1 MPIMDGMDDHTLA
14 GGSFGFSARRIGE
27 LAATEYTL
35 VTIAVDET
43 GSISGFERQM
53 EECLKAIATA
63 CRRSPRADNLLIRL
77 VAFASNRV
85 REIHGFKPLV
95 EIDPASYTGAV
106 QPGGLTNLYDAAYA
120 SAGAMNQYGKDLTAA
135 DYAVNGIL
143 IVITDGEDN
152 QSASTPAMVRDAFES
167 GVKGEA
173 MESLV
178 TILVGVGMG
187 AHSLHAFKDAAGFT
201 QYVTLAD
208 ADEKTLA
215 RLASFVSKSISSQS
229 QALGSGGPSQALA
242 F

>member
-1 MPIMDGMDDHTLA
+1 MPIMDGMDNHALA

-53 EECLKAIATA
+53 EECLKSIATA
-63 CRRSPRADNLLIRL
+63 CRRSPRADNLLVRL
-77 VAFASNRV
+77 VAFSSNRV

-95 EIDPASYTGAV
+95 EIDPASYSGAV
-106 QPGGLTNLYDAAYA
+106 IPSGMTNLYDAAYA
-120 SAGAMNQYGKDLTAA
+120 SAGAMNQYGKDLSAA

-152 QSASTPAMVRDAFES
+152 TSAATPAMVRDAFEA

-178 TILVGVGMG
+178 TILVGVGSG
-187 AHSLHAFKDAAGFT
+187 AGSLAAFKDAAGFT

-215 RLASFVSKSISSQS
+215 RLAAFVSKSISSQS
-229 QALGSGGPSQALA
+229 QALGSGGPSQALT